1 VDGDRPRQP
10 EMEQAAKNGQMEHGR
25 HGISPG
31 LASDRL
37 KLNQL
42 EAQISRYL
50 NNLEQDS
57 RIGLIQP
64 DPILL

>member
-1 VDGDRPRQP
+1 
-10 EMEQAAKNGQMEHGR
+10 MEHGR